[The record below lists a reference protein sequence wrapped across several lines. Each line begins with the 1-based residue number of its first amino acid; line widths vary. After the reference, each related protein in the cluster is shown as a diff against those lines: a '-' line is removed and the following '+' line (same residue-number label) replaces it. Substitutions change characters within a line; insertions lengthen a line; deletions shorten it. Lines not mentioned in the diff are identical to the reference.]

1 MGQVSDHEPQGSSP
15 RWALAGL
22 SLAMLMPSFATSTA
36 NVALPE
42 LTKLYAASFQG
53 AQWVVLSYLLTVTA
67 LILVAG
73 RLGDVLGRRRL
84 MLAGV
89 TVFAGGSMLSGV
101 APSLEILIAARVVQG
116 VGAATMMA
124 LTMAFAS
131 AVVPQSRTGSAM
143 GLLGT
148 MSAVGTTLG
157 PALGGLVTAWAGSRA
172 IFMVNVPLAAATL
185 LIAARTLPH
194 DPPRVAA
201 PSARFDLTGTALLA
215 AALIAFALA
224 MTLGH
229 GQFDTLN
236 FAALVTAFV
245 AGIAF
250 VVAEARAPFPLVPF
264 NLIRNRALLASLS
277 TNMIVSTVMMATL
290 IIGPFYLNKV
300 IGLAAAPAGLVMAV
314 GPLAA
319 AMAGVPAGRL
329 VDRLGTECVA
339 LGGLAALAAGAA
351 YLSVIPAAFGVA
363 GYVAPIVTM
372 TIGYGLFQAANST
385 MIMTGGRPAERGL
398 ISGMLNLSRNLGLIT
413 GVSTMGAIF
422 AWGTAANEVVAASP
436 GMILNGMHSAFVV
449 AFFLIVGSSLV
460 SFHAARNISAERTG

>member
-1 MGQVSDHEPQGSSP
+1 MGQVSEHGPQGSP

-42 LTKLYAASFQG
+42 LTKLYAASFQA
-53 AQWVVLSYLLTVTA
+53 AQWVVLSYLLTITA
-67 LILVAG
+67 LIVVVG

-101 APSLEILIAARVVQG
+101 APSLEMLISARVVQG

-131 AVVPQSRTGSAM
+131 AVVPRSRTGSAM

-157 PALGGLVTAWAGSRA
+157 PALGGLVTAWTGSRA
-172 IFMVNVPLAAATL
+172 IFMVNVPLAMVTL

-201 PSARFDLTGTALLA
+201 PSTRFDLAGTALLA

-224 MTLGH
+224 MTLGR
-229 GQFDTLN
+229 GQFGSLN

-245 AGIAF
+245 ACNAF
-250 VVAEARAPFPLVPF
+250 IVVEARAPFPLVPL

-277 TNMIVSTVMMATL
+277 TNMIVSAVMMATL
-290 IIGPFYLNKV
+290 IIGPFYLSKV

-329 VDRLGTECVA
+329 VDRLGTERVA
-339 LGGLAALAAGAA
+339 LGGLAALAAGTA
-351 YLSVIPAAFGVA
+351 YLSVIPAVFGVA

-385 MIMTGGRPAERGL
+385 KIMTGGRPAERGL

-422 AWGTAANEVVAASP
+422 AWGTAANDVVTASP
-436 GMILNGMHSAFVV
+436 EMILNGMHSTFVV
-449 AFFLIVGSSLV
+449 AFFLIIGSSLV